1 MAEQRVTTIPC
12 NPATLQPCNLLMET
26 IFQLIAIIAVIAGTF
41 FSVVGVL
48 GMVRLPDVYARLH
61 ATGKVGVFGVV
72 LLLTAAV
79 VWTPLGWARALLLIA
94 LLLPL
99 LVSKHMDPGHGQG
112 LIQLLPQHRSSM
124 ESRPSSA
131 VKPN

>member
-79 VWTPLGWARALLLIA
+79 VWTPLGWARALLLIMLLMVAGPVVAHA
-94 LLLPL
+94 L
-99 LVSKHMDPGHGQG
+99 
-112 LIQLLPQHRSSM
+112 
-124 ESRPSSA
+124 SSA
-131 VKPN
+131 AYRIGIPMKRSVRNDLEQS

>member
-1 MAEQRVTTIPC
+1 
-12 NPATLQPCNLLMET
+12 MET
-26 IFQLIAIIAVIAGTF
+26 FFQLIAIIAVIAGTF

-79 VWTPLGWARALLLIA
+79 VWTPLGWARALLLIVLLMVAGPVVAHA
-94 LLLPL
+94 L
-99 LVSKHMDPGHGQG
+99 
-112 LIQLLPQHRSSM
+112 
-124 ESRPSSA
+124 SSA
-131 VKPN
+131 AYRIGIPMKRSVRNDLEQS